1 MLLLVKYLDNTLSYN
16 LRIYEQPS
24 LLPQIRPK

>member
-16 LRIYEQPS
+16 LRIYEQSS
-24 LLPQIRPK
+24 LWSQIRQK

>member
-1 MLLLVKYLDNTLSYN
+1 MLLLVKYLDNTLAYN

-24 LLPQIRPK
+24 LSSQIRQK

>member
-16 LRIYEQPS
+16 LRIYEQSS
-24 LLPQIRPK
+24 LSLQIRQK

>member
-24 LLPQIRPK
+24 LSLQIRPK